1 MKKYYAF
8 FLGVVFLCLLSFGL
22 YSFVDKDDD
31 ISQAENRGLAQ
42 KPEFTLA
49 KFFDGTYMQEL
60 DTYYTDQFPLR
71 DRLMPMNASMN
82 KFYLFSP
89 GGSSGNATI
98 IIETTGNAGQGGMGG
113 LGQDTQQPSPDP
125 DDPSSDP
132 GVTMQD
138 PEIQDPGQTG
148 TTTEPTPEPEKDPEF
163 ENPTDAQTVNSMLVS
178 GDRAM
183 EIVYRNDDVMALYA
197 EAVNELAK
205 VVGPGVNTYSL
216 LTPNSTQFY
225 GPADIREG
233 GSTNQCTMITDV
245 YKMMDSSVTTVDA
258 YAKLVKHMDEYIYFR
273 TDHHWTQRGAYYAYT
288 AFCEAADLDPVPLDQ
303 FETGYASHTDTG
315 ATTFLGT
322 LYNNVAGSSAQAA
335 AAMEAN
341 PDQLE
346 YFMPVV
352 GTDAT
357 AYTSL
362 EAGGV
367 LYGAY
372 NGVTTVAKQ
381 SWDKYLYM
389 VFIGGDQP
397 IEIIETDVGNDKVVI
412 VLKESYGNSF
422 VPFLTSHYSKVVIV
436 DPRKFN
442 TSSSPKLYLPD
453 LIAVTGCDDLIVINY
468 PFMPVNKYYCNR
480 LRTLAG
486 LTALG

>member
-1 MKKYYAF
+1 MKKFYAF
-8 FLGVVFLCLLSFGL
+8 FLAVVFLCLLSFGL

-71 DRLMPMNASMN
+71 DRLMPMNAGMN

-225 GPADIREG
+225 ATADIRDGE
-233 GSTNQCTMITDV
+233 STNQKDMIEDI
-245 YKMMDSSVTTVDA
+245 YAMMDSDIITVDA
-258 YAKLVKHMDEYIYFR
+258 YSKLRSHIDEYIYFR
-273 TDHHWTQRGAYYAYT
+273 TDHHWTQLGAYYAYT
-288 AFCEAADLDPVPLDQ
+288 GFCEAAGLEAVDLDE
-303 FETGYASHTDTG
+303 FETGLVSCTETG
-315 ATTFLGT
+315 STTFLGT
-322 LYNNVAGSSAQAA
+322 LYNSVAGSSATAAQAMA
-335 AAMEAN
+335 A
-341 PDQLE
+341 D
-346 YFMPVV
+346 
-352 GTDAT
+352 
-357 AYTSL
+357 
-362 EAGGV
+362 
-367 LYGAY
+367 
-372 NGVTTVAKQ
+372 TTCWEQ
-381 SWDKYLYM
+381 
-389 VFIGGDQP
+389 
-397 IEIIETDVGNDKVVI
+397 
-412 VLKESYGNSF
+412 
-422 VPFLTSHYSKVVIV
+422 
-436 DPRKFN
+436 
-442 TSSSPKLYLPD
+442 
-453 LIAVTGCDDLIVINY
+453 AVTL
-468 PFMPVNKYYCNR
+468 PQ
-480 LRTLAG
+480 LR
-486 LTALG
+486 